1 MSLEIVP
8 WHTPNWCAIS
18 VSLNDFDKRKQLD
31 FFLKELIQK
40 TLDLLC
46 KEKEKLPLENKGN
59 LIIKTYNSLVSHS
72 IIVIDLDNSANAWIK
87 VEERPVGSDSNSRP
101 SDAAFKKLDEDY
113 FRKSL
118 DQYNTL
124 LNISKESKCY

>member
-1 MSLEIVP
+1 LI
-8 WHTPNWCAIS
+8 
-18 VSLNDFDKRKQLD
+18 
-31 FFLKELIQK
+31 FLKELIQK

-59 LIIKTYNSLVSHS
+59 LIIKTYDSLVSHS
-72 IIVIDLDNSANAWIK
+72 IIGIDLDNSANAWIK